1 MIWKDIVYD
10 GNGSEYKHCTE
21 TTCHYDAEITI
32 SRVSSN
38 CPWDVRFR
46 KDLRQIYQREVS
58 KGFGLR
64 ATVIGLDSV
73 ERLYRG
79 LMVSQCT
86 EPEAVSLFESKIDE
100 LDVVF
105 KNTVRGSVLESIVSV
120 SDHAEGGELPQ
131 FAFEV
136 TLRDTSK
143 LDHVWFSIRDVL
155 LILKYDAS
163 MMYYA
168 LHKILAL

>member
-10 GNGSEYKHCTE
+10 GDGSEYKHCTE
-21 TTCHYDAEITI
+21 TTCYYDAEITI
-32 SRVSSN
+32 SRAASN

-64 ATVIGLDSV
+64 ATVIGLESV
-73 ERLYRG
+73 ERLYRE
-79 LMVSQCT
+79 LMVPQCT
-86 EPEAVSLFESKIDE
+86 ELEAVSLFESKIAE

-105 KNTVRGSVLESIVSV
+105 KNTVRDSVLESIVSV
-120 SDHAEGGELPQ
+120 SDRAEGGELPR
-131 FAFEV
+131 FAFEA
-136 TLRDTSK
+136 TLRNTSK
-143 LDHVWFSIRDVL
+143 LDHVWFSIKDAL
-155 LILKYDAS
+155 LILKGDAS
-163 MMYYA
+163 TMYYA